1 MVEFEEAFNLFAK
14 DGIINSR
21 DLRSIMNVLE
31 GSPPTDDQLK
41 RMIQL
46 VDCDGLFIYFGFF
59 VL

>member
-1 MVEFEEAFNLFAK
+1 LVEFEEAFNLFAK

-21 DLRSIMNVLE
+21 DLRSIMKVLE

-41 RMIQL
+41 KMIQL
-46 VDCDGLFIYFGFF
+46 VDCDGLFIYFVFF